1 MARNK
6 LDSSPVAVIG
16 LAYFWLTLVFTLR
29 IWLLG
34 DPEVPVGVLI
44 YLLVLETPW
53 ATAPL
58 TVVLGGLMGGSGG
71 AAGTAGGLGALAG
84 LLDADGDGNPLD
96 DILGRLG
103 R

>member
-1 MARNK
+1 
-6 LDSSPVAVIG
+6 
-16 LAYFWLTLVFTLR
+16 
-29 IWLLG
+29 
-34 DPEVPVGVLI
+34 
-44 YLLVLETPW
+44 
-53 ATAPL
+53 
-58 TVVLGGLMGGSGG
+58 MGGSGG